1 MASIL
6 EMEEED
12 ILSVES
18 DKDEEEEEKHLFED
32 ENSLTEMIIFNA
44 QPNSLRFDLIE
55 NIIVADDQLINLEVL
70 KFQL

>member
-1 MASIL
+1 
-6 EMEEED
+6 MEEED

-44 QPNSLRFDLIE
+44 QPN
-55 NIIVADDQLINLEVL
+55 
-70 KFQL
+70 